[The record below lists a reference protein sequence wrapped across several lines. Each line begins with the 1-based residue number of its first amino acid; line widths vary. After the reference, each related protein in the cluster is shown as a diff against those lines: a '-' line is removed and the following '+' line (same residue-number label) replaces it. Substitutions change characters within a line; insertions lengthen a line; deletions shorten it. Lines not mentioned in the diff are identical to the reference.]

1 MFNHTLKT
9 LEIQLRLLR
18 QDAATAAH
26 IQQLLNTRPDQA
38 DATLNTVRLHLSGTI
53 NAAQLRD
60 LASRPAIRRRPATDL
75 RYELW
80 QAARRHAQRTGNRRN
95 N

>member
-26 IQQLLNTRPDQA
+26 IQTILNTRPDQA
-38 DATLNTVRLHLSGTI
+38 DATLNAARLHLSGAI

-60 LASRPAIRRRPATDL
+60 LASRPAIHRRPAADM
-75 RYELW
+75 RSQMW
-80 QAARRHAQRTGNRRN
+80 QAASRHAQRTANRRN